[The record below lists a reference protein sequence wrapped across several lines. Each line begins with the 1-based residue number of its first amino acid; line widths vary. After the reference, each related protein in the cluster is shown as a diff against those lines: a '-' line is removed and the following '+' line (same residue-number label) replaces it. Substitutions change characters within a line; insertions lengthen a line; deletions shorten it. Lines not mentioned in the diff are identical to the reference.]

1 MKKNNVKIYAE
12 VIKGKAMNL
21 VERNKKRLVKLGAV
35 VLAVITIAGGI
46 MIIYK
51 MNKAPEINNKPA
63 EIIEIKD
70 TKEEKAKVFLE
81 HVEHLKSG
89 VYDVSALVFG
99 EENMRINETFGES
112 GKDYV
117 VMQGN
122 FKIKYGVDILRIK
135 FDYDFDTEKVKLIV
149 PKDAVAVNSVELIGD
164 ITEIDKYES
173 FKVKALDVVLPWCD
187 NDEELKEGAIRQL
200 LRNSK
205 IKANEYDQTEIQTK
219 ANNALKDLV
228 DKINIHE
235 LDYEIQFVENQNIG
249 IRK

>member
-1 MKKNNVKIYAE
+1 MKKNNVKMYAE
-12 VIKGKAMNL
+12 LLKGNAVKF

-35 VLAVITIAGGI
+35 ILAVVTIAGGI
-46 MIIYK
+46 LIIYK
-51 MNKAPEINNKPA
+51 MNKGPEINNKPA
-63 EIIEIKD
+63 EIVEVKD
-70 TKEEKAKVFLE
+70 NKEDKTKLFLE

-99 EENMRINETFGES
+99 EENMRVNETFGES

-122 FKIKYGVDILRIK
+122 FKIKYGVDILRVK
-135 FDYDFDTEKVKLIV
+135 FDYDFDTEKVILKV

-164 ITEIDKYES
+164 ITEVEKYES
-173 FKVKALDVVLPWCD
+173 FKVKALDIVLPWCD

-205 IKANEYDQTEIQTK
+205 IKANEYDETEIQTK
-219 ANNALKDLV
+219 ANKALKDLV
-228 DKINIHE
+228 DKINVHK
-235 LDYEIQFVENQNIG
+235 LDYEIEFVDNQSINI
-249 IRK
+249 KK